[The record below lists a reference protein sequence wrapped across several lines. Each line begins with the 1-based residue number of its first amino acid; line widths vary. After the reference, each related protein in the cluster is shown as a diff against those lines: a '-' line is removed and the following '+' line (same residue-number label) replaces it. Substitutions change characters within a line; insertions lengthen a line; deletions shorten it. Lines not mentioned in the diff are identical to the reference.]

1 MSFLGI
7 EIARR
12 SLQAH
17 QRALTVTAHNIAN
30 INTPGYSRQA
40 AVFQTTSPISY
51 PSVGTPKPGQI
62 GTGMMNT
69 EIIRYRDV
77 YLDRQVREA
86 KSAIGYADGMETALQ
101 RVEAVIPEPSEFGIQ
116 AMLGSF
122 FSAWHYLAQDPENPG
137 SRAAVKGA
145 AEMLANSF
153 SMVHDSLTS
162 VKVDLVGVEM
172 DDPSEVDP
180 QSLFA
185 QQLRDI
191 NAIGKQ
197 ISELNWESAYQRTA
211 GTNPNDLMDRR
222 DRLLEQ
228 LATLADVTVTVSSID
243 LNLVSVDVYGVQL
256 VDGTQYREI
265 GNGFV
270 ELEAEDARESL
281 IGNTRGSLAATVA
294 AAENIDGYLEML
306 ETLMGSLAD
315 VVNDRLNAE
324 FFVYGEGRLALNE
337 EAMDALKQ
345 VTATQA
351 WSVAQVREQRVVGDV
366 HGDGQSTLDGYYREL
381 VTGIGADLATTMRGR
396 DNVQA
401 ILGQIELLRE
411 SVSGVNLDEELTR
424 MMQYQ
429 YGYQAAARVV
439 TMMDELLDTLINRMM

>member
-1 MSFLGI
+1 MGL

-12 SLQAH
+12 SLLAH
-17 QRALTVTAHNIAN
+17 QRALSVTAHNIAN
-30 INTPGYSRQA
+30 INTPGYSRQE
-40 AVFQTTSPISY
+40 AVFQTTTPISY
-51 PSVGTPKPGQI
+51 PSVHSPKPGQL

-69 EIIRYRDV
+69 EIKRHRDV

-86 KSAIGYADGMETALQ
+86 KSAIGYAENMETALQ

-211 GTNPNDLMDRR
+211 GTNPNDLLDRR
-222 DRLLEQ
+222 DRLVED
-228 LATLADVTVTVSSID
+228 LATLADVSVSVSSVD
-243 LNLVSVDVYGVQL
+243 LNLISVSVYGVQI
-256 VDGTQYREI
+256 VDGTQYLQV

-270 ELEAEDARESL
+270 ELQAEEAREAVTD
-281 IGNTRGSLAATVA
+281 NTRGALAATVA
-294 AAENIDGYLEML
+294 AAENIEGYMGML
-306 ETLMGSLAD
+306 RTLMESLTDA
-315 VVNDRLNAE
+315 VNDRLDAE
-324 FFVYGEGRLALNE
+324 FFTYENGHMALGE
-337 EAMDALKQ
+337 EAMDVLRG

-351 WSVAQVREQRVVGDV
+351 WAVAQVREQRVVGDV
-366 HGDGQSTLDGYYREL
+366 GGDGESTLDGYYREL
-381 VTGIGADLATTMRGR
+381 ITGIGADLAVAQRGR

-439 TMMDELLDTLINRMM
+439 IMMDDMLDTLINRMM